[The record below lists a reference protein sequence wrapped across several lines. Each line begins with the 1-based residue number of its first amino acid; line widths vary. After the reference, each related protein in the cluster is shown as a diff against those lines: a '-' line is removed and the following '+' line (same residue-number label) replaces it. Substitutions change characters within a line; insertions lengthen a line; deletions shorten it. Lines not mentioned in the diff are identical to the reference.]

1 MRRSGLVLA
10 VCLFVSPALL
20 RAQTPAELAQT
31 AAFVAAQ
38 QNPDGGFAAT
48 AGGPSSLGATSS
60 AIRSLK
66 YTAGSIPDV
75 PACIAYVRKC
85 RDADSGGFSQT
96 PDGSPDVSTTAVGL
110 MATAEL
116 KVATEEIVSGAIGYF
131 SKHVQGFEDIRIAV
145 AGLEAVAAKSPDV
158 SKWQKQVEADRNPD
172 GTWGKGPETAR
183 ATGGA
188 AVALLR
194 MGVVLDKKDAVI
206 AALKGGQ
213 RPDGGWSA
221 GEGPSD
227 LGSSYRVMRAFF
239 MLGETPD
246 LDRLQAW
253 IARHRQTGGGYG
265 PAPGKPADIGSSYFA
280 TIMIRW
286 ARLLRGEPPVVETA
300 GFVPLFN
307 GKDLSGWQGDTQLWS
322 ARDGML
328 VGRSPGLDHND
339 FLATDTPYGDFILK
353 LTFRLVGGEG
363 NSGVQFRSVRVPG
376 HEMSGYQADVGQQYW
391 GCLYDE
397 SRRNKVLVQASP
409 KALETLKKDGWNQY
423 TVRAMGDHITLSLN
437 GVTSVDYREPDRQ
450 IARDGR
456 IAVQIHAGGPME
468 VQFKDILIQPLPI
481 PRDDDAATPGF
492 HRRSVKTGASERPY
506 TVSLPQ
512 GYDGRKAFP
521 VVLFLH
527 GSGERGDDG
536 IRGAQVGL
544 GAIIAK
550 QPDDFPVIAVFPQAQ
565 RTWAADSDDAKA
577 ALDALD
583 DVLASYKVDPERVVL
598 TGLSMGGHGA
608 WDLAAAHPERFSAVV
623 PICGGGRLESV
634 KALKDV
640 PVWTFVGDADRDA
653 TVQNLREMVAT
664 LRAAGSTPRATEYRG
679 VGHNSWD
686 RAYSDPALLPWM
698 LGPSR
703 SRRP

>member
-10 VCLFVSPALL
+10 VCLFVSPAL

-31 AAFVAAQ
+31 AAFVAAH

-75 PACIAYVRKC
+75 PACIAYVQKC
-85 RDADSGGFSQT
+85 RDADSGGFAQA
-96 PDGSPDVSTTAVGL
+96 PGGPPDVPTTAVGL
-110 MATAEL
+110 MATSEL
-116 KVATEEIVSGAIGYF
+116 KVAGDDIVSGAIRYF
-131 SKHVQGFEDIRIAV
+131 SGHVKGFEDIRIAV

-158 SKWQKQVEADRNPD
+158 PKWRTQVEADRNPD
-172 GTWGKGPETAR
+172 GTWGEGPGKAR

-194 MGVVLDKKDAVI
+194 MGVDLDKKDAVI

-213 RPDGGWSA
+213 RPEGGWSA
-221 GEGPSD
+221 GEGPAD

-246 LDRLQAW
+246 LDRLLAW
-253 IARHRQTGGGYG
+253 IARHRQADGGYG
-265 PAPGKPADIGSSYFA
+265 PAPGKPADIGSTYSA

-307 GKDLSGWQGDTQLWS
+307 GKDLSGWEGDTRLWS
-322 ARDGML
+322 ARDGLL
-328 VGRSPGLDHND
+328 VGTSPGLTHND
-339 FLATDTPYGDFILK
+339 FLATDKSYGDFILK

-376 HEMSGYQADVGQQYW
+376 HEMSGYQADMGQQYW

-397 SRRNKVLVQASP
+397 SRRNQVLVQASP

-423 TVRAMGDHITLSLN
+423 TIRAMGDHITLSLN

-468 VQFKDILIQPLPI
+468 VQFQDIDIQPLPI
-481 PRDDDAATPGF
+481 PQADAATTPGF
-492 HRRSVKTGASERPY
+492 HLRSVKAGSSERPY
-506 TVSLPQ
+506 TVFLPD
-512 GYDGRKAFP
+512 GYDGRAMFP

-536 IRGAQVGL
+536 IRSAQVGL
-544 GAIIAK
+544 GAIIANR
-550 QPDDFPVIAVFPQAQ
+550 PADFPVIAVFPQAQ
-565 RTWAADSDDAKA
+565 KTWAAESDDAKA
-577 ALDALD
+577 ALEALD
-583 DVLASYKVDPERVVL
+583 DVLATYRVDPERVVL

-608 WDLAAAHPERFSAVV
+608 WELAAAHPGRFSAVV
-623 PICGGGRLESV
+623 PICGGGRIEGV
-634 KALKDV
+634 KALKDL

-653 TVQNLREMVAT
+653 TVRNLREMVAA
-664 LRAAGSTPRATEYRG
+664 LRAAGASPRATEYRG

-698 LGPSR
+698 LGHSR